1 MLGVCFGELQVQSL
15 GFVEYYDPTVWNE
28 QDIASV
34 IVLKASSNG
43 LVSIRMLLGVGGCV
57 QVM

>member
-1 MLGVCFGELQVQSL
+1 MCFGELQVQSL